1 MSAATRHSLRRWS
14 GLLATALLCA
24 CAQHGSGFLPAGNP
38 SAASVLVGAP
48 PRSVVLPE
56 AVPPSCKGQKTTKKF
71 ASLTETLRTQG
82 GKLCIPAFGGFGGTI
97 EYPSADPSVKMKL
110 TSSTSDYDKM
120 PALGP
125 GKPIFYLQLAISGG
139 TYFGTNVP
147 AGGGLAAK
155 KIVPGDSYTAFGEA
169 TIYGFTVKF
178 TPCYIVAKK
187 SSYGGVIGGI
197 GSLLKGQDVPAA
209 ATGLIEIYPGKHAGG
224 KC

>member
-1 MSAATRHSLRRWS
+1 MSATRLSLRRWG
-14 GLLATALLCA
+14 GLLATALLGA
-24 CAQHGSGFLPAGNP
+24 CAQHGSGLLPAGNP
-38 SAASVLVGAP
+38 SAASALVGAP

-56 AVPPSCKGQKTTKKF
+56 AVPPSCKGQKTTKEY

-120 PALGP
+120 PKLGP
-125 GKPIFYLQLAISGG
+125 GTAIFYLQLAISGG

-147 AGGGLAAK
+147 AGGGLGAK
-155 KIVPGDSYTAFGEA
+155 KIVPGDSYTAFGQA
-169 TIYGFTVKF
+169 TIEGFTVKF

-187 SSYGGVIGGI
+187 SPYGGVIGGI

-209 ATGLIEIYPGKHAGG
+209 ASGVIEIYAGKHAGG

>member
-1 MSAATRHSLRRWS
+1 MSATRLSPRRWG
-14 GLLATALLCA
+14 GLLVTALLCA
-24 CAQHGSGFLPAGNP
+24 CAQHGSGVLPA
-38 SAASVLVGAP
+38 AP
-48 PRSVVLPE
+48 ASVVLPD
-56 AVPPSCKGQKTTKKF
+56 AVPPSCKGQKTTKQY

-82 GKLCIPAFGGFGGTI
+82 GKLCVPAFGGFGGSV

-110 TSSTSDYDKM
+110 ISSTSNYDKM

-139 TYFGTNVP
+139 TYFGTNEP

-169 TIYGFTVKF
+169 TIDGFTVKF

-187 SSYGGVIGGI
+187 SPYGGVIGGI
-197 GSLLKGQDVPAA
+197 GSLLKSQDVPAA
-209 ATGLIEIYPGKHAGG
+209 ATGVIEIYPGKHAGG